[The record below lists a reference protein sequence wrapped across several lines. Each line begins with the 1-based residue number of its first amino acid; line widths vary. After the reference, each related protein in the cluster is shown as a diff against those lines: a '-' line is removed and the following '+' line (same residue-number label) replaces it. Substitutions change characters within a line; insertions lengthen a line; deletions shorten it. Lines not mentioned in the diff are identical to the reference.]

1 MLPRR
6 LLLTRQTTE
15 QYKDAWKLI
24 VETQEKKSV
33 EVEFGYLLYPETNK
47 KTEINLFKGKL
58 IHADTALEKFSS
70 FFPSESK
77 NKIGRIKYPD
87 KKNYLEKVKT
97 LKHHIQLGN
106 IYEINYC
113 IQFTTEE
120 VEINPFHLFLKLNAV
135 SEAPHACLAKFD
147 DNWIICSSPERF
159 IQRSGNKLI
168 TQPIKGTA
176 RRGSDPTEDEQLK
189 NDLKK
194 SLKEKT
200 ENVMI
205 VDVARNDLSHIAE
218 KGSVQVEELFG
229 VYSYRQV
236 HQMISTVSCQI
247 SKACSFDE
255 IINATFPMAS
265 MTGAPKIRAMQL
277 IDEHENFN
285 RNFYSGCIGFIDK
298 SGDFDF
304 NVVIRSMVYNE
315 RNKTI
320 SFSVGSAITSM
331 CEPEKEWEECM
342 IKADALLKLLN

>member
-24 VETQEKKSV
+24 VETQEKNSV

-58 IHADTALEKFSS
+58 IHADTAPEKFSS
-70 FFPSESK
+70 FFPSELK
-77 NKIGRIKYPD
+77 HKIGTINFPD
-87 KKNYLEKVKT
+87 KKHYLEKVKK

-113 IQFTTEE
+113 IQFTAEE
-120 VEINPFHLFLKLNAV
+120 VEINPYQLFLKLNAV

-147 DNWIICSSPERF
+147 DDWIICSSPERF

-176 RRGSDPTEDEQLK
+176 RRGSNLAEDEHLK
-189 NDLKK
+189 NNLKN

-205 VDVARNDLSHIAE
+205 VDVARNDLSRIAE

-236 HQMISTVSCQI
+236 HQMISTVSCTI
-247 SKACSFDE
+247 DKTCSFDE

-277 IDEHENFN
+277 IDEFENFK
-285 RNFYSGCIGFIDK
+285 RNFYSGSIGFIDK